1 MEGKRDPGPVA
12 IGSRL
17 PIDVTQAL
25 IATGV
30 GALSFPVMLG
40 MNQIGLRSLKISS
53 SYPLLLAS
61 AAGGISVSIASLI
74 SSSLVLNTYNISG
87 SLLTRTSSVT
97 TSPSVTRTIDFT
109 LQDLGMSAFSG
120 VIFFRALGGRFKS
133 VVPSHLH
140 CPGAFAK
147 QWIPAHSVKYANGTE
162 KDIIQFIGNKYG
174 CHSCGTRRIK
184 QYFADHQPPN
194 VLIKARNAIQTDGK
208 TMQRFYPHCPKCSDH
223 QGKSLVI
230 DSTISPI
237 LAHGLTLRLY
247 QIFLP
252 TPLILLLL
260 KAALLGRGVMPVSKD
275 TCAKIVNEAVVNV
288 KEPSN
293 KSEASKVDVR
303 KPKVYSNFSGLVTNF
318 PLLIVWHRLTSF
330 INSFNPVGSFH
341 ITLWTFSIIA
351 ALGTL

>member
-1 MEGKRDPGPVA
+1 MEGNRDPGPVA
-12 IGSRL
+12 MGSRL
-17 PIDVTQAL
+17 PVDVTQAL
-25 IATGV
+25 VATGV

-53 SYPLLLAS
+53 SYPLLMAS

-74 SSSLVLNTYNISG
+74 SSSLVLNSYNISG
-87 SLLTRTSSVT
+87 SLLNRTSVT
-97 TSPSVTRTIDFT
+97 TSPSVERTIDFT
-109 LQDLGMSAFSG
+109 LQDLGISAFSG
-120 VIFFRALGGRFKS
+120 VVFFRALGGRFKS

-140 CPGAFAK
+140 YPGAFAK

-162 KDIIQFIGNKYG
+162 KEIIQSIGNKYG
-174 CHSCGTRRIK
+174 CHSCGTRRVK

-194 VLIKARNAIQTDGK
+194 VLIKARNAIQNDGK
-208 TMQRFYPHCPKCSDH
+208 TMQQFYPHCPKCSDH

-230 DSTISPI
+230 DSKISPI
-237 LAHGLTLRLY
+237 LAHGLTLRLHH
-247 QIFLP
+247 IFLP

-260 KAALLGRGVMPVSKD
+260 KSTLLGRGEMPVSKD
-275 TCAKIVNEAVVNV
+275 AIANIVNEPVVNV
-288 KEPSN
+288 KELSI
-293 KSEASKVDVR
+293 KSKSSKVDVR

-330 INSFNPVGSFH
+330 INSFTPVGSFH